1 MEKRIVFVGGI
12 AVTSDGITN
21 LRFRS
26 EDSLLDG
33 DIIVFSIDIASYY
46 SNEFYQGMR
55 CLDDDE
61 SFRLRNDCKH
71 WRSELNAALT
81 DGKTIITFVNNSPQ
95 VSVATGEKRYSG
107 TGRNTR
113 TTRIVVPFDPYH
125 VIPCGFGTV
134 IRRSGER
141 IKMAGDLGILATYWH
156 EFGNHTTYQGYIEDF
171 TGTPILETQTGSKVV
186 GGILRKPEWKGT
198 LIFIPIPDLP
208 SVVDLRVKEF
218 QDKAKKRPSQ
228 NAGSAAKRI
237 ETYRVKAERSVVMQF
252 ISAIVGID
260 KAARDATEST
270 PPPAWSQ
277 EGRFTLTG
285 EENLQASMDTNAA
298 NLHKLPDERTSL
310 KQALRKTQEL
320 KGLLY
325 EKGKPLE
332 KAILTALK
340 LLGFQANNLQEA
352 DSEFDAVMVDQDG
365 TRLIGEAEGKDE
377 KAISIDKLDQLERNL
392 REDLVL
398 QDEATARFATGVLF
412 GNAYRF
418 TPPETRE
425 DFFTTKCKLAAKRSQ
440 IALVKT
446 TDLFNVAQYLEGHP
460 NADFAEKC
468 RRSIKEGNGETVIFP
483 SIPGQE

>member
-1 MEKRIVFVGGI
+1 MEGQAQLAKGGRISQRVACPCRDRQRSSPGYIRSETVPKSSPPTMHGNGKLLRSKICARFGEQQMEKRIVFVGGI

-218 QDKAKKRPSQ
+218 QDKAKKRRSDLWSCSSFLQ
-228 NAGSAAKRI
+228 LSASIRRPEMRPNRPLLRHGHK
-237 ETYRVKAERSVVMQF
+237 K
-252 ISAIVGID
+252 
-260 KAARDATEST
+260 DA
-270 PPPAWSQ
+270 
-277 EGRFTLTG
+277 
-285 EENLQASMDTNAA
+285 
-298 NLHKLPDERTSL
+298 
-310 KQALRKTQEL
+310 
-320 KGLLY
+320 LL
-325 EKGKPLE
+325 
-332 KAILTALK
+332 
-340 LLGFQANNLQEA
+340 
-352 DSEFDAVMVDQDG
+352 
-365 TRLIGEAEGKDE
+365 
-377 KAISIDKLDQLERNL
+377 
-392 REDLVL
+392 
-398 QDEATARFATGVLF
+398 
-412 GNAYRF
+412 
-418 TPPETRE
+418 
-425 DFFTTKCKLAAKRSQ
+425 
-440 IALVKT
+440 
-446 TDLFNVAQYLEGHP
+446 
-460 NADFAEKC
+460 
-468 RRSIKEGNGETVIFP
+468 
-483 SIPGQE
+483 